1 MAEKDQLE
9 ALKKLNARARS
20 AMSGPHGA
28 LPTAEAPLHAASA
41 ADLQGNVGNA
51 GLRQMID
58 SEAGQKKPKVGAHGS
73 AKATTES
80 EPQKKA
86 AHLEREATQ
95 HKTAAA
101 RERKTAQTQRAAKP
115 PKAHPV
121 DAHTRTSKEPE
132 SHKGK
137 APRAHPEK
145 KRPQLEHSDDH
156 RPEHAAKQRSAPRR
170 KNAAHGPTDE
180 HHSDATAAQKKANAG
195 ESRAE
200 ASHAKAQ
207 VARHDAST
215 DSQHTAKGAE
225 RSLVKSAEHKEKK
238 ALKAETDAELAERH
252 TLEKKKAAQAATTVH
267 TPAKKEPHKTKTE
280 APNTSAKQDKSKA
293 KHASVEKT
301 TNTKASAAHAKTAAR
316 TQEADHADE
325 KLRKTEHEKHKAEAK
340 SAAKSDA
347 TVDATAKATAAK
359 EAEISARAHEA
370 ATALAATKAEAE
382 AKALQEEKA
391 PENNTEDEIS
401 RAADLPHADGARVT
415 LIGTYV
421 PRPAPGGSQ
430 MLGHVSIL
438 VGNIEV
444 RLGSDTR
451 ATAEMLRLSGERVA
465 VTGTLDLKRAST
477 EQATD
482 PRKAE
487 KPVLT
492 RPGTVSKR

>member
-1 MAEKDQLE
+1 LAEKDQLE

-20 AMSGPHGA
+20 AASGPHGA

-58 SEAGQKKPKVGAHGS
+58 SEAGQKQPKAGAHGS

-80 EPQKKA
+80 ELQKKA
-86 AHLEREATQ
+86 AHLESEATQ
-95 HKTAAA
+95 HKSAAA
-101 RERKTAQTQRAAKP
+101 REHKTAQNKRAAKP

-121 DAHTRTSKEPE
+121 DAQTRTSKKPE
-132 SHKGK
+132 LHKGK
-137 APRAHPEK
+137 APPAHPEK
-145 KRPQLEHSDDH
+145 KRPQLEHGHDH
-156 RPEHAAKQRSAPRR
+156 RPEHSAKLRSAPGR
-170 KNAAHGPTDE
+170 KNAAHAPTDE
-180 HHSDATAAQKKANAG
+180 SHSEATAAQKKASAG
-195 ESRAE
+195 EARAE

-207 VARHDAST
+207 VARHDAGTGSK
-215 DSQHTAKGAE
+215 HT
-225 RSLVKSAEHKEKK
+225 VKSAEHKEKK

-252 TLEKKKAAQAATTVH
+252 TLEKKKAAQAAVTAQAT
-267 TPAKKEPHKTKTE
+267 AKKEPHKTKTE
-280 APNTSAKQDKSKA
+280 APEANAKQDKSKT
-293 KHASVEKT
+293 KHASVEKK
-301 TNTKASAAHAKTAAR
+301 TNAKASAAHAKTEAR

-340 SAAKSDA
+340 SAAKSEA
-347 TVDATAKATAAK
+347 AVDVPSKAAAAK

-391 PENNTEDEIS
+391 PENNTEEEIS